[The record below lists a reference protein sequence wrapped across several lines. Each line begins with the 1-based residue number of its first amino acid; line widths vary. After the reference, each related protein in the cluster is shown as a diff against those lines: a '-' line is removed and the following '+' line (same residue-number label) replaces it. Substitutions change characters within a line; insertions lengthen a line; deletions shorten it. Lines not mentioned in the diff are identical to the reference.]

1 MHKVLV
7 VDDEKPAREEIVYLL
22 DMLEDFQVV
31 GETST
36 GAETIRKVLDLS
48 PDLVFL
54 DIKMP
59 DMDGFT
65 VARELIKL
73 PTPPQIVFVTAYD
86 QYAVKA
92 FEINAVDY
100 LLKPVTK
107 NRLSNTLSRFLQ
119 QDSSQ
124 MKRLISLLN
133 QQAPKKQLHRVAVN
147 KNDKVIIIP
156 PEDIT
161 FVETEGKSTVVHTEQ
176 KKQYHSRYN
185 LSELEYRLKD
195 LSFFRIHRSY
205 LINLE
210 KITEV
215 IPWFHN
221 TYQVRIAGHDQ
232 PIPVSRKQIKEFKKI
247 LNI

>member
-73 PTPPQIVFVTAYD
+73 PTPP
-86 QYAVKA
+86 K
-92 FEINAVDY
+92 
-100 LLKPVTK
+100 
-107 NRLSNTLSRFLQ
+107 
-119 QDSSQ
+119 
-124 MKRLISLLN
+124 
-133 QQAPKKQLHRVAVN
+133 
-147 KNDKVIIIP
+147 
-156 PEDIT
+156 
-161 FVETEGKSTVVHTEQ
+161 
-176 KKQYHSRYN
+176 
-185 LSELEYRLKD
+185 
-195 LSFFRIHRSY
+195 
-205 LINLE
+205 
-210 KITEV
+210 
-215 IPWFHN
+215 
-221 TYQVRIAGHDQ
+221 
-232 PIPVSRKQIKEFKKI
+232 
-247 LNI
+247 